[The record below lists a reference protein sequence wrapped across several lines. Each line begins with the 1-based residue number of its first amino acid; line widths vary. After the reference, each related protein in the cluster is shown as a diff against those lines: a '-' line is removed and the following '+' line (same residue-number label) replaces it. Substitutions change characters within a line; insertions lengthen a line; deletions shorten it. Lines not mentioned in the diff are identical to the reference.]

1 MPIEMPGGG
10 RHGGGLVE
18 WHQPLCSEEGEHMA
32 LTGGIWPRFL
42 HRDGCQTKATCVT
55 GFRGAQSTP
64 GRSADAVRAAPHQPG
79 GLLVM
84 RVHTVNMAA

>member
-1 MPIEMPGGG
+1 MV
-10 RHGGGLVE
+10 VE
-18 WHQPLCSEEGEHMA
+18 WHQPLCSEESEHMA
-32 LTGGIWPRFL
+32 LTGGIWPQFL

-64 GRSADAVRAAPHQPG
+64 SRSINAMRAAPHQLG
-79 GLLVM
+79 GRGSLGSLLVM